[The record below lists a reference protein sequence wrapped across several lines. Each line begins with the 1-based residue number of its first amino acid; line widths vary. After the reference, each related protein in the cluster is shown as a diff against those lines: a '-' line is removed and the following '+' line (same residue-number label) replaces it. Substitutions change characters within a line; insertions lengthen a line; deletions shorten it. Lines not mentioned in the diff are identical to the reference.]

1 MMMEHGVGK
10 WECIILRE
18 KSWIKTMMKHSR
30 PLRQDVRKKVVERA
44 ITQDISMSLGEEI
57 FPTITKKLR
66 IIFLNLATTAM
77 IEAVEHGGICDNPS
91 LLLNL

>member
-10 WECIILRE
+10 CECIILRE

-30 PLRQDVRKKVVERA
+30 PLRQDVPKKAEERA
-44 ITQDISMSLGEEI
+44 ITQGISMNLGEE
-57 FPTITKKLR
+57 TSLMITKKLR